1 MGQTTYKTLT
11 IRLPTRAKALN
22 FALIDKIAKHRGM
35 TRSQWVRMLIV
46 QELARIGNLPETD
59 KNEEL
64 KKYSEE
70 VSDEAV
76 YRRYCDFAKT
86 HNTEAE
92 SNLRPTAPKKSESIR
107 YRLTLKPNEWAF
119 IEEFGHKI
127 LMTPTEITSVIVRQW
142 VGLNKKPPEQL
153 FNDIYHVRADV
164 RRIAININQ
173 LALSANKFA
182 KIPSLLNH
190 DTLEAKIKDL
200 PEYIVNINSLVDK
213 VAGLLSLNQSVWNI
227 KGDNVINSEVE
238 IHPIVRPDYI
248 FKDLL

>member
-22 FALIDKIAKHRGM
+22 FALIDKIANQRGM

-46 QELARIGNLPETD
+46 QELERIGHILEKD
-59 KNEEL
+59 KSEEL
-64 KKYSEE
+64 QKYSEE
-70 VSDEAV
+70 ITDEAV
-76 YRRYCDFAKT
+76 YRRYCDFAKM

-92 SNLRPTAPKKSESIR
+92 SSLRPTAPKRSESIR

-119 IEEFGHKI
+119 IEDFGHKI
-127 LMTPTEITSVIVRQW
+127 LMTPTEIASVIVRQW

-153 FNDIYHVRADV
+153 FNDIYHVRADI
-164 RRIAININQ
+164 RRIAVNINQ

-190 DTLEAKIKDL
+190 DNLETKLKDL
-200 PEYIVNINSLVDK
+200 PDYIANINNLVDK
-213 VAGLLSLNQSVWNI
+213 VAELLAVNHAVWNI
-227 KGDNVINSEVE
+227 KKENVINSEVE
-238 IHPIVRPDYI
+238 AHPVIQPDYI
-248 FKDLL
+248 YKDLL